1 MRKRKRDYPTIGSL
15 QKWMQWQESQE
26 PGYPVGSPTWFS
38 GNQAL
43 ETTLCCLPT
52 EHWQQAGSKM
62 EQPELGVELNG
73 MLVTEAAVFT
83 H

>member
-1 MRKRKRDYPTIGSL
+1 MDAVAGKPGTRISSWVSHVVLR
-15 QKWMQWQESQE
+15 E
-26 PGYPVGSPTWFS
+26 PSI
-38 GNQAL
+38 
-43 ETTLCCLPT
+43 ETTFCCLPT